1 MPPGMERR
9 PLVSDAQPKSAFS
22 TEYRETLRARDE
34 PDTPWAGDAVKPVVI
49 LSTQG
54 GFGLFRP
61 WQSPQAGDVPLAV
74 FADLGDARLAAV
86 AHSILRRTRRFQ
98 LREPATPLVPEGYAV
113 FRDRYVTGWLQAFDP
128 EWIDAMNVLIW
139 IAQYAEGLAEMLDLA
154 GPTIQGELGEIL
166 GRRFAALFHP
176 GASVDEPKNPEP
188 TGYASPDAGK
198 TSEPG
203 G

>member
-1 MPPGMERR
+1 
-9 PLVSDAQPKSAFS
+9 VSDGQPKSAFS
-22 TEYRETLRARDE
+22 TEYRATLRARDE
-34 PDTPWAGDAVKPVVI
+34 PGTPWAGDALKPVVI
-49 LSTQG
+49 LSTHG

-74 FADLGDARLAAV
+74 FTDLADARLAAV

-113 FRDRYVTGWLQAFDP
+113 FRDRDVTGWLQASDP
-128 EWIDAMNVLIW
+128 EWIDAMNVLTW
-139 IAQYAEGLAEMLDLA
+139 IAQYTEGLAEMLDLA

-176 GASVDEPKNPEP
+176 GVEGDEPGRPKPL
-188 TGYASPDAGK
+188 GHVSPDAG
-198 TSEPG
+198 
-203 G
+203 